1 MKLPLSSDTMIAPAS
16 YSTDAITQLALWLK
30 AIYRRGR
37 KRKMMCDIRI
47 IKPTQPTL
55 AALFKLEGC
64 SLDCRVK
71 YYIPV
76 PTQSLLFLP
85 LNFSRVFFLDQING
99 LYGRILVHF
108 PRNLFCILPGWQWKS
123 IYHLLNVFLRI
134 FSIIWRHNRNGLKQT
149 SHPGWSRQLSSK
161 CGFRIEWPQC
171 KWQDCP
177 IKRSLLPV
185 FVSV

>member
-55 AALFKLEGC
+55 AALFKLESC
-64 SLDCRVK
+64 SLDCRMK

-76 PTQSLLFLP
+76 LARSLLFLP
-85 LNFSRVFFLDQING
+85 LNFSKKNG
-99 LYGRILVHF
+99 LCVRTLSK
-108 PRNLFCILPGWQWKS
+108 KS
-123 IYHLLNVFLRI
+123 PLHPARFIKKPIYHISNVLCRL
-134 FSIIWRHNRNGLKQT
+134 SRVRWRRNRNGLKRT
-149 SHPGWSRQLSSK
+149 SSPGLSRRLSSK
-161 CGFRIEWPQC
+161 CGFWN
-171 KWQDCP
+171 
-177 IKRSLLPV
+177 
-185 FVSV
+185 SVTSMRVAGLSY